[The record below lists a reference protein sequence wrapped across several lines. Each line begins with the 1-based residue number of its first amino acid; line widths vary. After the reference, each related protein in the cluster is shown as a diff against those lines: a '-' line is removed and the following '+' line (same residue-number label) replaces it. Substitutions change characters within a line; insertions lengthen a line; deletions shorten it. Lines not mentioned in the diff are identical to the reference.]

1 MEIHRSSLIYSPR
14 NKGPQPVGKI
24 QRAENKTSLKTQQ
37 SVEVTFSN
45 NSNSSKTDLTPAN
58 IGHALKQTGTKPVLS
73 SIQFDTTENQ
83 PINMR
88 IQKAL
93 IAYNTEQNQ
102 IPPNNSAQI
111 VSSVDYIV

>member
-14 NKGPQPVGKI
+14 NRSPQPVGKI
-24 QRAENKTSLKTQQ
+24 QRVEKKPSQETKQG
-37 SVEVTFSN
+37 VEVTFSK
-45 NSNSSKTDLTPAN
+45 NSNSSKTDLTPAYT
-58 IGHALKQTGTKPVLS
+58 GHSLKQTGTKPILS
-73 SIQFDTTENQ
+73 SIQFDATESH
-83 PINMR
+83 PVNMR